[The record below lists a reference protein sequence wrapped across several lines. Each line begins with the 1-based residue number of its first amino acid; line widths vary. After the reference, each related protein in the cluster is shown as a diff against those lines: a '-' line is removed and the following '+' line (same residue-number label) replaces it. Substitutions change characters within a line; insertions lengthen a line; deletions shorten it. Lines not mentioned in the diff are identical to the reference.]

1 MNVNLQNF
9 KRLLI
14 HLVSLVLVM
23 LKVLPKYGNAIQ
35 SSHLGTA
42 VTTGP
47 STNVLFRNF
56 DVQFR
61 QIALS
66 KHFSLSKQVFS

>member
-1 MNVNLQNF
+1 MNLDLQNF
-9 KRLLI
+9 KRLLV

-35 SSHLGTA
+35 SSHLRTA

-47 STNVLFRNF
+47 STNV
-56 DVQFR
+56 
-61 QIALS
+61 I
-66 KHFSLSKQVFS
+66 